1 MNMKKALMILILLAS
16 IFIACNDEKE
26 EVAILEISSSELT
39 TLSQPFLH
47 IADHRTVGVT
57 TNQDVVKVTSSESWC
72 KAAILEDNGTHLRIS
87 VLPNT
92 GFEER
97 KAEVSVFAKGLPEIK
112 IPVLQWSDQPS
123 LSVANMDDINIVD
136 GDLDFSIEVTS
147 NVDYVITYPEWL
159 NDKGDNTPIVGNKIY
174 KFSASFIN
182 PGARDGEIK
191 IEAEG
196 YENLNKTIKINQ
208 RQNTLHPT
216 VTTFSPTSAEK
227 YSTVTLYG
235 ESFGTLADI
244 VKVYFNN
251 ELAEIQSISNTEL
264 TVLVPRSPGEQC
276 DISVVVGDERT
287 TYASKFSYEK
297 SWALHTVTG
306 NGTATFK
313 AGTLDKAQIKARYI
327 TIDANNNIFASHRE
341 TFTDL
346 YFVRINEAENIVE
359 SLTGTTSLNKDVW
372 VPNSPCVGPNGVV
385 YVPNDVKNGTSYY
398 SLDPQNN
405 WTPVMH
411 TVTYSTA
418 PPASSYLYSFTYNEQ
433 DGYLY
438 GIIGNSKGQIVK
450 IDPKTN
456 QGSITYEWGL
466 HPYWYSLA
474 FEPSNFKMLYTMV
487 NSGNPGYGLWR
498 KDISGSTAFTRLN
511 SAGPTAAASASLVKD
526 EGVTTAA
533 FARCYQMVFGK
544 DGNLYVSD
552 EVNHVIRKIDLTKQT
567 VETVV
572 GISGSAGF
580 VDGKRNIAKL
590 NRPRGLAWNKEG
602 TGLYI
607 SDTDNNR
614 IRKWSFD

>member
-1 MNMKKALMILILLAS
+1 MNMKKTLMILVLLAS
-16 IFIACNDEKE
+16 VFIACDDDKE
-26 EVAILEISSSELT
+26 EVAVLEISSSELT

-47 IADHRTVGVT
+47 IADHRTVDVV
-57 TNQDVVKVTSSESWC
+57 TNQSVVKVTSSESWC

-112 IPVLQWSDQPS
+112 IPVLQWSDEPS
-123 LSVANMDDINIVD
+123 LSVANLADINLVD
-136 GDLDFSIEVTS
+136 GNLEFSIEITS
-147 NVDYVITYPEWL
+147 NVDYIITLPDWL
-159 NDKGDNTPIVGNKIY
+159 NDKKDNTPIVGNKTY
-174 KFSASFIN
+174 KFGASFIN
-182 PGARDGEIK
+182 PGTRDGEIK

-196 YENLNKTIKINQ
+196 YESLNKTIKIHQ
-208 RQNTLHPT
+208 IQNTLYPT
-216 VTTFSPTSAEK
+216 VTSFSPASGGK
-227 YSTVTLYG
+227 YSTVTLHG
-235 ESFGTLADI
+235 ESFGTLSDI

-264 TVLVPRSPGEQC
+264 TVVVPRSPGEEC
-276 DISVVVGDERT
+276 NISVVVGDET
-287 TYASKFSYEK
+287 VTYTSKFNYEK

-306 NGTATFK
+306 NGTAAFK
-313 AGTLDKAQIKARYI
+313 AGTLSQAQLKARYI
-327 TIDANNNIFASHRE
+327 AIDANDNIFASHRE
-341 TFTDL
+341 TNTDL
-346 YFVRINEAENIVE
+346 YFVRINESENIVE
-359 SLTGTTSLNKDVW
+359 SLSGNTPLNKDVW
-372 VPNSPCVGPNGVV
+372 TPNSPCIGANGIV

-405 WTPVMH
+405 WTPVVH

-418 PPASSYLYSFTYNEQ
+418 PPASSYLYSLTYNEQ
-433 DGYLY
+433 DECLY
-438 GIIGNSKGQIVK
+438 GIIGNSKGQMVK

-456 QGSITYEWGL
+456 QGSIVYEWGL

-474 FEPSNFKMLYTMV
+474 FDPSNFNMLYTMV
-487 NSGNPGYGLWR
+487 NAGTPGYGLWK
-498 KDISGSTAFTRLN
+498 KDISASTAFTRLN
-511 SAGPTAAASASLVKD
+511 SAGPTAAASAGLVKD
-526 EGVTTAA
+526 EGLNAAA

-572 GISGSAGF
+572 GISGSAGY
-580 VDGKRNIAKL
+580 VDGKKNVAKL
-590 NRPRGLAWNKEG
+590 NKPRGLAWNKNG
-602 TGLYI
+602 TALYI
-607 SDTDNNR
+607 SDMDNNR